1 MGKDP
6 NSETGHAASRTHRRH
21 GASRAVLEETEAG
34 GSQDFPNRRNLSTG
48 WREEFQ
54 GRETSGARRE
64 PDGCLGPNP
73 GSGSEP
79 GAFEGENPRKMCGV
93 HGGNTG
99 RSREPDLRKKALK
112 SSSSRKRAVTAG
124 RQDSRRPKAPV
135 RTPGGTLQAWRCFEG
150 SCVAEKRGESR
161 FGGSNQVPTR
171 RTPGSAAGCNK
182 PARLSTE
189 KTAKVVG
196 NHEDGTGLVPW
207 QGRAEAGEI
216 CVTTQ
221 GSKAG
226 VDDESPARWRGV
238 LWKPQERRLVQTR
251 QGRQES
257 VSRRGFWNV
266 GGSNHLMCGRRREVL
281 TDPAARWRSQ

>member
-1 MGKDP
+1 MVPPSSKGPYADLWSPLGRHHACSPVVRIDPDFVTVSAVYRTFPMGKDP

-48 WREEFQ
+48 WREVFQ

-150 SCVAEKRGESR
+150 SCVAEKRGENR

-182 PARLSTE
+182 PARLVMEQTV
-189 KTAKVVG
+189 KAVRNRG
-196 NHEDGTGLVPW
+196 GGTGPARVATA
-207 QGRAEAGEI
+207 GRCGPEKGNLRRN
-216 CVTTQ
+216 T
-221 GSKAG
+221 G
-226 VDDESPARWRGV
+226 VDIMSLCRWRGS
-238 LWKPQERRLVQTR
+238 LKTP
-251 QGRQES
+251 
-257 VSRRGFWNV
+257 
-266 GGSNHLMCGRRREVL
+266 
-281 TDPAARWRSQ
+281 